1 MPKFDLEGVAVSFDD
16 NGFGPPVVLLH
27 SSASSSRQW
36 QSLAGAL
43 GERHRVLAVD
53 LHGYGETGVWHGR
66 RPIGL
71 ADEAAAV
78 AVLAR
83 RLGEPV
89 HLVGHSYGGA
99 VAAMAAMWMPRRIAS
114 LTLIEPVSFH
124 LLRGGD
130 AQERALYDEIS
141 ALADAVASAVNRGDE
156 HGAMA
161 RFVDYWNGAGAW
173 EKLSF
178 TARLRLAPLARKVVL
193 DFAAAMG
200 DATRRAA
207 CRTVSAP
214 TLVLRGDRSPAPTR
228 HIAALLA
235 EFVPGARLETIPGAG
250 HMLPL
255 THAAEINHLIAAHIA
270 STAAAND
277 GWASAA

>member
-1 MPKFDLEGVAVSFDD
+1 MPKFDLEGVAVAFDE

-36 QSLAGAL
+36 QSLKVAL
-43 GERHRVLAVD
+43 ADRHRVVALD
-53 LHGYGETGVWHGR
+53 LHGYGETGAWHGR

-99 VAAMAAMWMPRRIAS
+99 VAAMAALWLQRRMAS
-114 LTLIEPVSFH
+114 LVLIEPVSFH

-130 AQERALYDEIS
+130 AQERALFAEIRD
-141 ALADAVASAVNRGDE
+141 LADGVAQAVNRGDE

-173 EKLSF
+173 ERLSF
-178 TARLRLAPLARKVVL
+178 TARLRLAPLARKWCSISRRRW
-193 DFAAAMG
+193 AM
-200 DATRRAA
+200 RR
-207 CRTVSAP
+207 
-214 TLVLRGDRSPAPTR
+214 
-228 HIAALLA
+228 
-235 EFVPGARLETIPGAG
+235 GARR
-250 HMLPL
+250 
-255 THAAEINHLIAAHIA
+255 
-270 STAAAND
+270 
-277 GWASAA
+277 SAR